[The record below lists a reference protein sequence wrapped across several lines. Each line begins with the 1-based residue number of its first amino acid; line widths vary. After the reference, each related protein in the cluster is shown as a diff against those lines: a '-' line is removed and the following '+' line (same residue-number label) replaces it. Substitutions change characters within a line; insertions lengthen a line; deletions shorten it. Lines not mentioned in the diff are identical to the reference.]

1 MTNKTLSAA
10 KKAKKNEFYTQY
22 ADIDSEIQSYL
33 SYDADVFRGKTIL
46 LPCDD
51 PDWSNFTK
59 FFAENFELF
68 GLKKLISTSYAF
80 NAKKNYLQGCLPGLE
95 NKVSETILNS
105 ANYDEKSDSEHG
117 KIFILDEDTNKS
129 GHIDIEDLKW
139 EYLKGDGDFR
149 SPEVTALRDEA
160 DFVITNPPFSL
171 FREFLAWIVEA
182 DKKFAIIGNQNA
194 ITYKDVFPLV
204 IQNKVWL
211 GKGFPGGAGHFISQY
226 EDIATAGNHVKGM
239 IRVSGV
245 VWFTNIEH
253 GRRHTPLKLMTKAEN
268 IKYSKHKVVKGIGYH
283 KYDNYDAIEI
293 PFTDAIPSDYDGVM
307 GVPITFLDKYCP
319 EQFEIVGATESEG
332 HGFSNGLWNAASGT
346 AQALVEGARA
356 YKRIFIRF
364 RKPQG
369 KEKKK

>member
-1 MTNKTLSAA
+1 MTNKTLSTA

-95 NKVSETILNS
+95 NKVSETVLNS

-160 DFVITNPPFSL
+160 DNG
-171 FREFLAWIVEA
+171 E
-182 DKKFAIIGNQNA
+182 
-194 ITYKDVFPLV
+194 
-204 IQNKVWL
+204 
-211 GKGFPGGAGHFISQY
+211 
-226 EDIATAGNHVKGM
+226 
-239 IRVSGV
+239 
-245 VWFTNIEH
+245 
-253 GRRHTPLKLMTKAEN
+253 MT
-268 IKYSKHKVVKGIGYH
+268 IK
-283 KYDNYDAIEI
+283 
-293 PFTDAIPSDYDGVM
+293 P
-307 GVPITFLDKYCP
+307 
-319 EQFEIVGATESEG
+319 
-332 HGFSNGLWNAASGT
+332 
-346 AQALVEGARA
+346 
-356 YKRIFIRF
+356 
-364 RKPQG
+364 
-369 KEKKK
+369 